1 MANIDRLARAE
12 NELKTSTEQL
22 EKLQTRVKTIQQ
34 RVLKLRSERILE
46 LVKNAGMG
54 PDEVKEMLLVY
65 KSGRMLQRFD
75 AGGPEENTGG
85 TEDHDQEVRP
95 ENETT

>member
-22 EKLQTRVKTIQQ
+22 EKLQARVKTIQQ